1 MKKKSFVYPVVFMV
15 LVTAVFTLVL
25 SFLNQTSKA
34 AIELNKKVELHR
46 KILYVFD
53 MYDETDSV
61 EEVSKKFE
69 ENIEEKKYKED
80 KIVYVLKEGN
90 ETKAYAV
97 PFDGPGLWGSIDG
110 YIGVDKD
117 LKHLTG
123 IEFINQSETPGLG
136 GRIGEAPYKEQFR
149 NVDITNKVGDEIIV
163 NRPAPGGNID
173 AIAGATQT
181 STFVKNMLNQDLIE
195 FISGGGVE

>member
-1 MKKKSFVYPVVFMV
+1 MKKKSFVYPVIFMV

-25 SFLNQTSKA
+25 AFLNQSTVE
-34 AIELNKKVELHR
+34 AIQRNKELDLRR

-53 MYDETDSV
+53 MLDENDSE
-61 EEVSKKFE
+61 EEVTKKIE
-69 ENIEEKKYKED
+69 NNIEEKSYKD
-80 KIVYVLKEGN
+80 DQIVYVLKENG

-97 PFDGPGLWGSIDG
+97 PFNGPGLWGSIDG
-110 YIGVDKD
+110 YIGVDKE
-117 LKHLTG
+117 LKHITG

-149 NVDITNKVGDEIIV
+149 DVDVTNRVGDEIII
-163 NRPAPGGNID
+163 NRPASGGNVD

-195 FISGGGVE
+195 FIDGGGVE

>member
-53 MYDETDSV
+53 MYDESDSV

-69 ENIEEKKYKED
+69 ENIEEKNIR
-80 KIVYVLKEGN
+80 KIKSFTFSKKA
-90 ETKAYAV
+90 TKQKLTQ
-97 PFDGPGLWGSIDG
+97 FHLMDLGF
-110 YIGVDKD
+110 GV
-117 LKHLTG
+117 
-123 IEFINQSETPGLG
+123 
-136 GRIGEAPYKEQFR
+136 
-149 NVDITNKVGDEIIV
+149 V
-163 NRPAPGGNID
+163 
-173 AIAGATQT
+173 
-181 STFVKNMLNQDLIE
+181 
-195 FISGGGVE
+195 